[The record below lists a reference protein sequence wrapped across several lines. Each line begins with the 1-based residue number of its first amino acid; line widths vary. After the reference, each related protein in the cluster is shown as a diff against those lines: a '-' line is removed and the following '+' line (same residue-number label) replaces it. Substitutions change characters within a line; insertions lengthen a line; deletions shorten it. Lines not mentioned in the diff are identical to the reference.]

1 MKLQGV
7 VIVPATQQQ
16 VWEMILDPMQLCK
29 VIPGCEQAQKLD
41 ETHYQAV
48 LAVKVQFMTIRSKA
62 NGSLLKAEE
71 PRLLVGELIGE
82 PMAMAGA
89 FRALVSLELAADSAA
104 ADPAQATAIHYTM
117 DITML
122 GRLASLGEAI
132 VRSTSQK
139 ITREFAEN
147 VSRLFA
153 VPD

>member
-1 MKLQGV
+1 MKLQGTV
-7 VIVPATQQQ
+7 TVPTTQQQ
-16 VWEMILDPMQLCK
+16 VWEMILDPLQLCK
-29 VIPGCEQAQKLD
+29 VIPGCERAQKLD
-41 ETHYQAV
+41 ETHYEAV

-62 NGSLLKAEE
+62 TGSILRAEE

-89 FRALVSLELAADSAA
+89 FRAHVTLELEPEAEKAEAL
-104 ADPAQATAIHYTM
+104 QATIIHYAM

-132 VRSTSQK
+132 VRTTSQK